1 MKIEIIPLSIRCSK
15 RWGYGLSILGFNY
28 NNIERAIGFNIYIDK
43 YWDKDIRMINIYFY
57 NNIKRIKL
65 KTMFKSHY
73 ICNYCKTQYHQM
85 IIGVQNVMIIYWM
98 MKLHFLTI
106 NRRRKL

>member
-43 YWDKDIRMINIYFY
+43 HWDKDIRMFNIYFY
-57 NNIKRIKL
+57 NYIKRIKL
-65 KTMFKSHY
+65 KTEFKSHY
-73 ICNYCKTQYHQM
+73 ICNYCKTPVSPNDHWCSKCDDYLLDDE
-85 IIGVQNVMIIYWM
+85 IT
-98 MKLHFLTI
+98 FFI
-106 NRRRKL
+106 NRKK